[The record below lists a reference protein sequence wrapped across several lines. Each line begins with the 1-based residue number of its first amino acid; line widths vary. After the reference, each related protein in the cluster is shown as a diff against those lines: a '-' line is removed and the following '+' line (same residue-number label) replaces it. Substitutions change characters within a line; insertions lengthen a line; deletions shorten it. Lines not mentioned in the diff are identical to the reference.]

1 MTPSQNLRRM
11 AEDYAPE
18 PILPFTHGEI
28 ISLARAKL
36 GIRREQAETAL
47 EELHWNKQISYPRT
61 DTPYLPVTLRPNIPL
76 IMSALDSRYSTDDP
90 SRYDEGHYTSS
101 AWKNM
106 ETFDLHYGIIP
117 THEFDPELYETMP
130 EEMRKLF
137 DLIVERFVAVFT
149 FKSQVISKEDRDALL
164 AAADLIDQ
172 YQIDVSDEN
181 QGLWR
186 FWSRKASEL
195 AARLSTKETP

>member
-1 MTPSQNLRRM
+1 MTHSQNLRRM

-18 PILPFTHGEI
+18 PVLPFIHDEI

-36 GIRREQAETAL
+36 GIRREQVIIAL
-47 EELHWNKQISYPRT
+47 EELYTNKQISYPRT
-61 DTPYLPVTLRPNIPL
+61 DTPYLPVAFLSDMPL
-76 IMSALDSRYSTDDP
+76 IMSALDSRYSTDQP
-90 SRYDEGHYTSS
+90 SRYDNGHYTSS
-101 AWKNM
+101 AWKSA

-117 THEFDPELYETMP
+117 TREFDPELYETMP

-149 FKSQVISKEDRDALL
+149 FKSQVISKEDRAALL

-181 QGLWR
+181 KGLWR
-186 FWSRKASEL
+186 FWNRKASEL
-195 AARLSTKETP
+195 AGKLQAKETP